1 MVKATQVKA
10 GQQYTIL
17 YIFCPDPKKTSLSLS
32 LSPLPAIQSFF
43 ESP

>member
-32 LSPLPAIQSFF
+32 PLPAIRSFF